1 MGTVIGA
8 TAIATRAKVEEAQGG
23 VLFLDEAYRL
33 TSSGSHKDFGQE
45 ALEELMRDMTTG
57 DPVKRKEW

>member
-1 MGTVIGA
+1 MIGA
-8 TAIATRAKVEEAQGG
+8 TAITTRQRLEEAKGG
-23 VLFLDEAYRL
+23 VIFVDEAYRL

-57 DPVKRKEW
+57 DPVHPLHNAR